1 MMLPVIEAW
10 SDTER
15 NWVGY
20 DGRGHSKNEENTNVS
35 VEYNFQLSG
44 EIMKNEVFLKTVE
57 K

>member
-1 MMLPVIEAW
+1 MLPVIEAW